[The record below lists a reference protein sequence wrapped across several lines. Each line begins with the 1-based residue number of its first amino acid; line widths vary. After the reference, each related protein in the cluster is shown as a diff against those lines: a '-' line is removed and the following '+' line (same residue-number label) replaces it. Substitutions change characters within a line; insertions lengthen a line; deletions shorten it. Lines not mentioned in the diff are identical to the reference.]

1 MPRRTV
7 FDIDG
12 LEEMAE
18 AFGHLGKYA
27 IPDAAQE
34 ALNAVSRSSITEM
47 ATQFEREIA
56 GGPVQFT
63 RPKPGRRDSSVL
75 AKTPRGATKGQAE
88 SSIYVQKAQSTYLK
102 YQLGEDND
110 GVRKAGDVGAAS
122 EYNFVPDPQALRKH
136 QGISLTSEGNLP
148 KNAIRTL
155 IRRADSQR
163 KRDRA
168 KNKELSSDELDDLR
182 IRRRDRM
189 GLRRKDAFIGDRRD
203 KSRTKDVGRA
213 RLGIND
219 IWFGKRN
226 YRGGREI
233 GPVGFWQRPKKA
245 LRHTKPILLV
255 AAVEKSDYGRRGKL
269 TPAWNEA
276 VLEAAGN
283 LPKAVRRRMAD
294 ALDKMAASKAARRG
308 RRK

>member
-1 MPRRTV
+1 MARRIV
-7 FDIDG
+7 VDIDG
-12 LEEMAE
+12 LEEMAD

-34 ALNAVSRSSITEM
+34 ALNAVSRSSIREL

-56 GGPVQFT
+56 GGPVEFT
-63 RPKPGRRDSSVL
+63 RPKPGRRNSSVL
-75 AKTPRGATKGQAE
+75 ARTPRGATKGEAE
-88 SSIYVQKAQSTYLK
+88 SSIYVQRAQSTYLK

-110 GVRKAGDVGAAS
+110 GVRQAGDVGAAS
-122 EYNFVPDPQALRKH
+122 EFNFIPDPQALRKH

-168 KNKELSSDELDDLR
+168 KKKTLSSDELDAMR
-182 IRRRDRM
+182 IRRRDRL
-189 GLRRKDAFIGDRRD
+189 GLRRKDSFIGDRRD
-203 KSRTKDVGRA
+203 KSRTREVDGLTSAKNDV
-213 RLGIND
+213 
-219 IWFGKRN
+219 WFGLRN
-226 YRGGREI
+226 YHGGRKI
-233 GPVGFWQRPKKA
+233 GPHGFWQRPRKD
-245 LRHTKPILLV
+245 LRHTKPILLI

-276 VLEAAGN
+276 VLDAAGN